1 MRVLIDVNFGTS
13 WVDGLQARGI
23 DAVYWADVG
32 LRNAVDDD
40 LVRWS
45 QTRGHVLLT
54 QDLGIAGRLKRSG
67 ATKPSVIQVRHVDDL
82 NRASIDD
89 VAAAVRKHAAALEA
103 GAIVVLDART
113 GRSRV
118 RRL

>member
-1 MRVLIDVNFGTS
+1 MKILIDVNFGAS
-13 WVDGLQARGI
+13 WVDGFRTRGI
-23 DAVYWADVG
+23 ESVYWADVG
-32 LRNAVDDD
+32 LRAAVDDD

-45 QTRGHVLLT
+45 RAHDHVLLT

-67 ATKPSVIQVRHVDDL
+67 ATSPSVIQVRHVDDL
-82 NRASIDD
+82 SRASIDD
-89 VAAAVRKHAAALEA
+89 VAGAARKHAAALEA

>member
-1 MRVLIDVNFGTS
+1 MRVLIDVNFGAS
-13 WVDGLQARGI
+13 WADGLRALGI

-32 LRNAVDDD
+32 PRAAADDD

-45 QTRGHVLLT
+45 RSHDHVLLT
-54 QDLGIAGRLKRSG
+54 QDLGIASRLKRSG
-67 ATKPSVIQVRHVDDL
+67 AGAPSVIQVRHVDDL
-82 NRASIDD
+82 NKASIDD
-89 VAAAVRKHAAALEA
+89 VAAACRKHAAALDA